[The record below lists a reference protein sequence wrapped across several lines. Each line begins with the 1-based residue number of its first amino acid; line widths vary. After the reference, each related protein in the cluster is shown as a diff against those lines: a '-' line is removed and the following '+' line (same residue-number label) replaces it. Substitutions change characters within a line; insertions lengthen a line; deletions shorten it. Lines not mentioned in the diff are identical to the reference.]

1 MRTAA
6 LSIPSLAPRARRRV
20 AVFGWCTLLAGVLLP
35 LVAAGALW
43 RQSDAQWLARALP
56 LAPELASASTL
67 PALPWPVWAGLALLA
82 MAPVLVMGAALLWA
96 GLGLLRIA
104 AAQALSQTLVT
115 QLRRFAAC
123 TLAAALLG
131 MLCPTL
137 IGLLLSGA
145 LGGPWRLSLALDSRD
160 LVLLL
165 FAAVTWQLAA
175 VLAEATAIADEH
187 AQIV

>member
-1 MRTAA
+1 MHTAM
-6 LSIPSLAPRARRRV
+6 LSKASARPRARRRV
-20 AVFGWCTLLAGVLLP
+20 AFFGGCALLAGLLLP
-35 LVAAGALW
+35 LATAGALW
-43 RQSDAQWLARALP
+43 RQPGAQWLARALP
-56 LAPELASASTL
+56 GMPDQALAAGVS
-67 PALPWPVWAGLALLA
+67 ALPWPVWAVVGLLA

-104 AAQALSQTLVT
+104 AAQALSQALVRRL
-115 QLRRFAAC
+115 QRFAAC

-137 IGLLLSGA
+137 IGLVVSGV

-175 VLAEATAIADEH
+175 VLDEATAIADEH
-187 AQIV
+187 AQFV